1 MLDQESSLF
10 YTWIVPVVPGL
21 LGKNRLSHS
30 YPTDVAFLHE
40 SLVLGRTELEV
51 WQQECSKISVFADK
65 LHLLQ
70 FNFMIEYSNSKL
82 CVNVIT

>member
-1 MLDQESSLF
+1 M
-10 YTWIVPVVPGL
+10 PVVPEL

-30 YPTDVAFLHE
+30 YATAVAFFFFHE
-40 SLVLGRTELEV
+40 SLVLGHTELEV

-70 FNFMIEYSNSKL
+70 LNFMTECSNSKL
-82 CVNVIT
+82 CINVIT